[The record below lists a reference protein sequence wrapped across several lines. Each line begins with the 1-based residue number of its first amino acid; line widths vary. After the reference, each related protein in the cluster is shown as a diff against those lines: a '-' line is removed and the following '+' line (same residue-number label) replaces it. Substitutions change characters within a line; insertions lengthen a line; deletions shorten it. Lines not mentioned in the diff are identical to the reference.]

1 MRDIND
7 INAEVV
13 LESQHGMPEV
23 WKRPWSLFLSVGA
36 TDKHTE
42 ILGTVEVYFSFDFA
56 LNSFGLVLFIIIEL
70 PAFEDLGRSVC
81 IDVI

>member
-13 LESQHGMPEV
+13 LESQHGIPEA

-36 TDKHTE
+36 TDTE
-42 ILGTVEVYFSFDFA
+42 ILGTVKVYFSFNFA

-81 IDVI
+81 VDII